1 MARRTLDTQLQDI
14 LTLLLSLG
22 HLVEQALGQVL
33 DAVEHNDQAM
43 CGLVIAS
50 DAFIDELR
58 REVERLALRSLTLQ
72 QPLGV
77 RDLRFLSSVTC
88 IAGDLERIGDNAA
101 GIAKLLIRMDPLR
114 RSEGSP
120 FSVQAA
126 TLPEETHAWA
136 VSQAVTEPSII
147 EGVLALGQE
156 ARRALQATM
165 MGLAQRDAP
174 AARMVWHEDDV
185 VDVRYH
191 MVRHDIMRLFSG
203 MHAISALE
211 YDALVLQRVTY
222 WLWIAHNLERVGDHC
237 STICKRMVFFLEGQT
252 QIT

>member
-22 HLVEQALGQVL
+22 HLVEQALGQAL

-50 DAFIDELR
+50 DAFIDDLR

-77 RDLRFLSSVTC
+77 RDLRFLSSVPS

-114 RSEGSP
+114 RKDVR
-120 FSVQAA
+120 FLTVQATRLSGDTHRRA
-126 TLPEETHAWA
+126 SSHMVSET
-136 VSQAVTEPSII
+136 SII
-147 EGVLALGQE
+147 QEVLALGQE
-156 ARRALQATM
+156 ARRMVQATINV
-165 MGLAQRDAP
+165 LASNDAQE
-174 AARMVWHEDDV
+174 ARRLWQEDDV
-185 VDVRYH
+185 IDVRYH
-191 MVRHDIMRLFSG
+191 MVRHDIMHLLSA
-203 MHAISALE
+203 MHAIPALE
-211 YDALVLQRVTY
+211 QDGLVLQRVTY

-252 QIT
+252 EIT